1 MVNLLLSKSVLLLW
15 MAHKSFVHL
24 SDVLPDSDHDI
35 KAIFIDGIL
44 KHADITLENIPS
56 FIETLKKISKEN
68 DVDFYVS
75 ISATNEQ
82 LGNVD
87 FEDCTLLN

>member
-1 MVNLLLSKSVLLLW
+1 MHVRHTDNRFL
-15 MAHKSFVHL
+15 HL
-24 SDVLPDSDHDI
+24 SLIHI
-35 KAIFIDGIL
+35 
-44 KHADITLENIPS
+44 S

-87 FEDCTLLN
+87 FENCTLLN